1 MMILQARGRTTAEE
15 LAQALEVSTRTIYRD
30 VNALSSAGVPVYADG
45 GPGGGYALL
54 DSYRTTLTGLKED
67 EVRAL
72 FMLAIPGPLADLQ
85 ISQPLK
91 AAILKVTGALPGH
104 IQETRRAID
113 NRLYL
118 DAKGWFQQ
126 EESLRYLKTVE
137 EAVWQERQLRMTYR
151 RQDGSVR
158 QRMVSPYGL
167 VAKAGV
173 WYLVAAAGSG
183 IRVYRISRVEAAELL
198 DETFTRP
205 AEFDLIQYWN
215 NWAAEYAAML
225 PEYPVTLSVA
235 PDFIPRLPQILGE
248 AVKPF
253 LEEASVGHDGR
264 AVITYTFERLE
275 EARAYILG
283 MGSAVTVLEP
293 EELRASV
300 VAFAQEILAHY
311 TP

>member
-72 FMLAIPGPLADLQ
+72 FMLAMPGPLADLQ

-126 EESLRYLKTVE
+126 EESLLYLKTVE

-225 PEYPVTLSVA
+225 PEYPVTLLVA